1 MNDGFRMRLTRDF
14 PRYFLLLLVFLGTSA
29 LAQEKSSFGFLSELQ
44 RLGSS
49 LDQTEQE
56 LLPPDQAFKLTV
68 RVQDENTLIAQF
80 TPAKDYYLYRDK
92 VAFKPKETA
101 GGADSGISIENIS
114 IPSGTPKSD
123 VTFGQVEVF
132 HKPFEARIA
141 LKRDKLATDKL
152 TLVATYQG
160 CNEPIGV
167 CYAPINK
174 VIELTLPVA
183 KAAAGAVANAVSSEA
198 VASGGSGAFP
208 AAKPDS
214 TAELFQT
221 SPASPAIET
230 ESLKIERMFESGDF
244 WLILTGF
251 FGIGL
256 LLSFTPCV
264 FPMFPILSG
273 IIANRGEHIT
283 RSRGFILSLAYVM
296 GMAITYAIAGV
307 AAGLSGAMLAAALQN
322 AWVLGT
328 FALIFITL
336 AFSMF
341 GFYELQLPN
350 FLQSKLSEE
359 AGHLRGGHLTGVFGM
374 GALSALIVGPC
385 VAAPLAGAL
394 LYISQTRDVLLGGSA
409 LFVMALGMGV
419 PLLLLGASAGALLP
433 KAGPWME
440 SVKQFF
446 GVLLL
451 GVAIWLIS
459 PVIPAVA
466 HMLLWSTLLIVSA
479 IYLHAVDP
487 LKPDASGLR
496 KFLKGVGMI
505 GLLIGVAL
513 LIGVLSGSRDILQ
526 PLSKIGIA
534 RTNAEIDGSSV
545 SESQH
550 LRFQRV
556 KTVAEL
562 EQRIAQSR
570 DKYVMVDF
578 YADWC
583 ISCKEMERFTFTDP
597 KVQSRLKDVVL
608 LQVDVT
614 AGTPADSALLKRFKL
629 FGPPGILFIDR
640 AGRDIPNIRLIGYQD
655 TERFLS
661 ILNAVLI

>member
-1 MNDGFRMRLTRDF
+1 MNQIGLFVRLIQ
-14 PRYFLLLLVFLGTSA
+14 YILLLLCFSSMNVFA
-29 LAQEKSSFGFLSELQ
+29 EERKAFDFLSGLQ
-44 RLGSS
+44 QLGANF
-49 LDQTEQE
+49 DQPEQE

-68 RVQDENTLIAQF
+68 KVRDENTLVAQF
-80 TPAKDYYLYRDK
+80 EPAKDYYLYRDK
-92 VAFKPKETA
+92 VAFKPKNPE
-101 GGADSGISIENIS
+101 ISIEKVS
-114 IPSGTPKSD
+114 LPQGAVKSD
-123 VTFGQVEVF
+123 LTFGQVEVF
-132 HKPFEARIA
+132 HKPFEAVIS
-141 LKRDKLATDKL
+141 LKRETPSMNKL

-174 VIELTLPVA
+174 VIELTLPAA
-183 KAAAGAVANAVSSEA
+183 KAAVGAVANAVSNEA
-198 VASGGSGAFP
+198 
-208 AAKPDS
+208 AAATPFSTVQDS
-214 TAELFQT
+214 AEELFQ
-221 SPASPAIET
+221 SPGGSPVIET
-230 ESLKIERMFESGDF
+230 EFLKIERMFESGNF

-273 IIANRGEHIT
+273 IIAKRGERIT
-283 RSRGFILSLAYVM
+283 KAHGFILSLAYVM
-296 GMAITYAIAGV
+296 GMAITYAAAGV
-307 AAGLSGAMLAAALQN
+307 AAGLSGAMLSAALQN
-322 AWVLGT
+322 AWVLGA

-341 GFYELQLPN
+341 GFYELQLPTM
-350 FLQSKLSEE
+350 LQSKLSEE
-359 AGHLRGGHLTGVFGM
+359 AGHLKGGHLTGVFGM

-394 LYISQTRDVLLGGSA
+394 LYISQTRDVVLGGSA

-419 PLLLLGASAGALLP
+419 PLLLLGASAGVLLP

-440 SVKQFF
+440 SVKHFF

-459 PVIPAVA
+459 PVIPAVV
-466 HMLLWSTLLIVSA
+466 HMLLWAALLIVSA

-487 LKPDASGLR
+487 LQPGASGFR
-496 KFLKGVGMI
+496 KFLKGLGMI
-505 GLLIGVAL
+505 ALLTGVAL

-526 PLSKIGIA
+526 PLSKINISNFDANGIKNIA
-534 RTNAEIDGSSV
+534 PTG
-545 SESQH
+545 H
-550 LRFQRV
+550 LPFQRV
-556 KTVAEL
+556 KSVAEL
-562 EQRIAQSR
+562 EQHILQSKN
-570 DKYVMVDF
+570 KYVMVDF

-583 ISCKEMERFTFTDP
+583 ISCKEMERFTFTDA

-614 AGTPADSALLKRFKL
+614 AGTPDDSALLKRFKL
-629 FGPPGILFIDR
+629 FGPPGILFLDR
-640 AGRDIPNIRLIGYQD
+640 QGREIQRIRLIGYQD
-655 TERFLS
+655 TESFLAV
-661 ILNAVLI
+661 LNAVLI

>member
-1 MNDGFRMRLTRDF
+1 MNNTRVPVRLI
-14 PRYFLLLLVFLGTSA
+14 RYVMLLLCFFSTNVFA
-29 LAQEKSSFGFLSELQ
+29 EEQKAFDFLSGLQ
-44 RLGSS
+44 RLGVGFEGA
-49 LDQTEQE
+49 EQE

-68 RVQDENTLIAQF
+68 KIRDENTLVAQF
-80 TPAKDYYLYRDK
+80 EPAKDYYLYRNK
-92 VAFKPKETA
+92 VAFKSQNAETLIEKILLPQ
-101 GGADSGISIENIS
+101 GAV
-114 IPSGTPKSD
+114 KSD
-123 VTFGQVEVF
+123 LTFGQVEVF
-132 HKPFEARIA
+132 HKPFEAVIS
-141 LKRDKLATDKL
+141 LKREASSTNKL

-183 KAAAGAVANAVSSEA
+183 KAAAGAVANAMSNEA
-198 VASGGSGAFP
+198 AAATSFST
-208 AAKPDS
+208 AKPESAAD
-214 TAELFQT
+214 LFQ
-221 SPASPAIET
+221 SPGAPPLIET
-230 ESLKIERMFESGDF
+230 ESLKIERMFESGNF

-273 IIANRGEHIT
+273 IIAKRGEHIT
-283 RSRGFILSLAYVM
+283 KTRGFILSLAYVM
-296 GMAITYAIAGV
+296 GMAITYAAAGV
-307 AAGLSGAMLAAALQN
+307 AAGLSGAMLSAALQN

-328 FALIFITL
+328 FSLIFVTL

-341 GFYELQLPN
+341 GFYELQLPT
-350 FLQSKLSEE
+350 FLQSRLSEE
-359 AGHLRGGHLTGVFGM
+359 AGHLKGGHLTGVFGM

-394 LYISQTRDVLLGGSA
+394 LYISQTRDVVLGGSA

-440 SVKQFF
+440 AVKQFF

-459 PVIPAVA
+459 PVIPAAA
-466 HMLLWSTLLIVSA
+466 HMLLWAVLLIISA
-479 IYLHAVDP
+479 IYLHAIDP
-487 LKPDASGLR
+487 LRPDASGFR
-496 KFLKGVGMI
+496 KFLKGLGTI
-505 GLLIGVAL
+505 ALLTGVAL

-526 PLSKIGIA
+526 PLSKINISNVDASGERIA
-534 RTNAEIDGSSV
+534 QTG
-545 SESQH
+545 H
-550 LRFQRV
+550 LSFQRV
-556 KTVAEL
+556 KSIAEL
-562 EQRIAQSR
+562 DQHILQSR
-570 DKYVMVDF
+570 DKYVMLDF

-583 ISCKEMERFTFTDP
+583 ISCKEMERFTFTDA

-614 AGTPADSALLKRFKL
+614 AGTPDDTALLKRFKL
-629 FGPPGILFIDR
+629 FGPPGILFLDR
-640 AGRDIPNIRLIGYQD
+640 EGHEIPRVRLIGYQN
-655 TERFLS
+655 TERFLAV
-661 ILNAVLI
+661 LNAVLI

>member
-1 MNDGFRMRLTRDF
+1 MKRCPQTKNDQNQVTVHLI
-14 PRYFLLLLVFLGTSA
+14 RYFLLLLCFFSVNI
-29 LAQEKSSFGFLSELQ
+29 LAEEKKSSGFFSGLQ
-44 RLGSS
+44 QLGASF
-49 LDQTEQE
+49 DQSEQE

-68 RVQDENTLIAQF
+68 RVRDENTLVAQF
-80 TPAKDYYLYRDK
+80 EPAKDYYLYRDK
-92 VAFKPKETA
+92 VAFKPQNTET
-101 GGADSGISIENIS
+101 SIEKIS
-114 IPSGTPKSD
+114 LPQGSVKSD
-123 VTFGQVEVF
+123 LTFGQVEVF
-132 HKPFEARIA
+132 HKPFEAVIS
-141 LKRDKLATDKL
+141 LKRAASSTNKL

-183 KAAAGAVANAVSSEA
+183 KAAAGAVANAVSNDA
-198 VASGGSGAFP
+198 VAATAFS
-208 AAKPDS
+208 AAKPDAA
-214 TAELFQT
+214 AELFQ
-221 SPASPAIET
+221 SPSASPAIET
-230 ESLKIERMFESGDF
+230 ESNKIDRMFESGSF
-244 WLILTGF
+244 WMILTGF

-273 IIANRGEHIT
+273 IIANRGERIT
-283 RSRGFILSLAYVM
+283 KVHGFTLSLAYVM
-296 GMAITYAIAGV
+296 GMAITYAAAGV
-307 AAGLSGAMLAAALQN
+307 AAGLSGAMLSAILQN
-322 AWVLGT
+322 AWVLGA
-328 FALIFITL
+328 FALVFITL

-341 GFYELQLPN
+341 GFYELQLPG

-359 AGHLRGGHLTGVFGM
+359 AGHLKGGQLTGVFGM

-394 LYISQTRDVLLGGSA
+394 LYISQTRDVVLGGSA

-459 PVIPAVA
+459 PVIPAVV
-466 HMLLWSTLLIVSA
+466 HMLLWAALLIVSA

-487 LKPDASGLR
+487 LRPDASGFR
-496 KFLKGVGMI
+496 KFLKGLGMI
-505 GLLIGVAL
+505 ALLTGVAL
-513 LIGVLSGSRDILQ
+513 LAGVLSGSRDILQ
-526 PLSKIGIA
+526 PLSRINISNIDAGGIK
-534 RTNAEIDGSSV
+534 SV
-545 SESQH
+545 DQAGGH
-550 LRFQRV
+550 LPFQRV
-556 KTVAEL
+556 KSIAEL
-562 EQRIAQSR
+562 EQHIVQSR
-570 DKYVMVDF
+570 NKYVMLDF

-597 KVQSRLKDVVL
+597 RVQSRLKDVVL

-614 AGTPADSALLKRFKL
+614 AGTPDDAALLKRFKL
-629 FGPPGILFIDR
+629 FGPPGILFLDR
-640 AGRDIPNIRLIGYQD
+640 QGHEVPRVRLIGYQD
-655 TERFLS
+655 KESFLA